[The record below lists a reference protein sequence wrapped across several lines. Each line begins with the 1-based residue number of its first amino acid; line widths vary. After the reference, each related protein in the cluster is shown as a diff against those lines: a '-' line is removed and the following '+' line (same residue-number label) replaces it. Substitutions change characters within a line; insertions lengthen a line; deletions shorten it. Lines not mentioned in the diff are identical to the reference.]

1 MDGPSAGAGRGGQ
14 RDPMKKRIS
23 YFDVYWNRQQ
33 QIGVVRLAFDDR
45 SFEEIRDL
53 PLEEMCLVCNML
65 RADKPVY
72 YDPPTQSLATLPEL
86 MNE

>member
-1 MDGPSAGAGRGGQ
+1 
-14 RDPMKKRIS
+14 MKKQIS

-45 SFEEIRDL
+45 SSEELRDL

-65 RADKPVY
+65 RAEKPVY
-72 YDPPTQSLATLPEL
+72 YDPPTQSFSTLPEL